1 MRIFTRNQAPPGKK
15 AAVGFKTDLRTP
27 RSQPGIRGK
36 DATTEGLRRASSHA
50 RPHRACPR
58 GTRMDGRVEAAGT
71 QPPRTPF
78 PSDPALLQPG
88 PRSAAK
94 SPPGPRP
101 AATAQRTPLPVWT
114 HMAPAPG
121 PVGHRPSRPS
131 RSGPRALAQRP
142 QGGNAGLRNEGRPAA
157 TRTTYLED
165 GDSGRK
171 GGGGAAATALQGP
184 AGCPRQCLSKK
195 RPQSVSPGG
204 RSASP
209 KQGKTLKILSFLMKN
224 RRYINIS

>member
-1 MRIFTRNQAPPGKK
+1 MK
-15 AAVGFKTDLRTP
+15 AAVGFKTDPTTP

-58 GTRMDGRVEAAGT
+58 GTRMHGRVEAAGT
-71 QPPRTPF
+71 QSPRTPF
-78 PSDPALLQPG
+78 PSDSALLQPG
-88 PRSAAK
+88 PRRAAK
-94 SPPGPRP
+94 SPPGRARP

-121 PVGHRPSRPS
+121 LVGPRPPRPS

-142 QGGNAGLRNEGRPAA
+142 QGGNAGLRNEGRQAA

-204 RSASP
+204 SSASP
-209 KQGKTLKILSFLMKN
+209 KQGETLKILSFLMKN